1 MTHLYNTIDTN
12 NIENVYSSITDID
25 QIDCIYTDIDT
36 TNIEDVYSSITDIDQ
51 NVDCPIFQ
59 EETML

>member
-1 MTHLYNTIDTN
+1 MYVFLTPPPLPGVVIGLVNSPLQCVPAYTLS
-12 NIENVYSSITDID
+12 ENVYSSI
-25 QIDCIYTDIDT
+25 
-36 TNIEDVYSSITDIDQ
+36 DIDQ